1 MEYAI
6 RTTQLTK
13 KYKGIAV
20 VDNVDISVP
29 KGSIYGLMG
38 RNGAGK
44 TTVIKM
50 LAGLTTPSSGKIE
63 ILGTSNKK
71 EISKLRL
78 NMGVA
83 SSPSFFGGMSAAEN
97 LEYYRILKGYPRKS
111 IVADTI
117 KLVGLEE
124 SSNKQYRHFS
134 LGMKQKLAL
143 ALAIMGDNEIVLLD
157 EPTNGL
163 DPIGM
168 FEFKK
173 TISSINAEKG
183 TTFVIASHMLSELFE
198 IASHFA
204 LIDDGKLLEETSRS
218 SISKICRSC
227 IVLSVDDTSKASV
240 ILEKELELK
249 EFEIFPDNVINIYDF
264 YGSNSFITK
273 ALVNNGIAVE
283 SIFTKSTSLGDYF
296 MNIIK
301 GDGKSD

>member
-13 KYKGIAV
+13 RYKGIAV
-20 VDNVDISVP
+20 VDNVDLSVP
-29 KGSIYGLMG
+29 KGAIYGLIG

-44 TTVIKM
+44 STIIRM
-50 LAGLTTPSSGKIE
+50 LSGLTKPSSGKIE
-63 ILGTSNKK
+63 ILGTSDAKK
-71 EISKLRL
+71 ISKLRL
-78 NMGVA
+78 NMGV
-83 SSPSFFGGMSAAEN
+83 STTPCFFGSMSAAEN

-124 SSNKQYRHFS
+124 SSNKKYRHFS

-143 ALAIMGDNEIVLLD
+143 ALAVMGDNEIVLLD
-157 EPTNGL
+157 KPTNGL

-168 FEFKK
+168 VEFKNI
-173 TISSINAEKG
+173 ISSINAEKG
-183 TTFVIASHMLSELFE
+183 TTFVIASHMLSELYE
-198 IASHFA
+198 LASHFA
-204 LIDDGKLLEETSRS
+204 LIDDGELLEETSRS

-227 IVLSVDDTSKASV
+227 IVLSVDDTSKTSV
-240 ILEKELELK
+240 ILENVLDLK
-249 EFEIFPDNVINIYDF
+249 EFEIHPNNVINIYDF
-264 YGSNSFITK
+264 YGSNSFIVNE
-273 ALVNNGIAVE
+273 LVENGIRVE

-301 GDGKSD
+301 GGGKND